1 MLACLLT
8 LPLDTAMLFTEEI
21 LESSSHLGMC
31 LAYYNS
37 SSRGTYIHIRTPRTM
52 ALPMRDS
59 LNSQSTVSQQ
69 SVIQSPQT
77 QLFDSSPCAY
87 RSQLNVNK
95 SPGYL
100 GKNELNHFSWGNG
113 SLNLETHHNTI
124 HSRQHNNSIHHQSSP
139 AQSNHLLVLF
149 YIPKLSATFHPSCL
163 SCLSFLPVSKK
174 CPTESHKGKMREG
187 PEGNGWL
194 CSRTSPVPP
203 HSSFTLSTF
212 DQFSRAVSNKVMEN
226 REYPVSTSWSRP
238 LPQREP

>member
-1 MLACLLT
+1 MSPLSLHHLPSLHFVFLWNNTIVVVTSASLLCSSQWDGLIICLFACLLACLLT
-8 LPLDTAMLFTEEI
+8 LPLDTAILFTEEI

-100 GKNELNHFSWGNG
+100 GKNELNHFS
-113 SLNLETHHNTI
+113 
-124 HSRQHNNSIHHQSSP
+124 
-139 AQSNHLLVLF
+139 
-149 YIPKLSATFHPSCL
+149 
-163 SCLSFLPVSKK
+163 
-174 CPTESHKGKMREG
+174 
-187 PEGNGWL
+187 
-194 CSRTSPVPP
+194 
-203 HSSFTLSTF
+203 
-212 DQFSRAVSNKVMEN
+212 
-226 REYPVSTSWSRP
+226 
-238 LPQREP
+238 